1 MHLLQPLIPNP
12 PPPITVEP
20 TPRALPHPTM
30 SSQSLTTL
38 SPFASDSPFDPAPA
52 DGLATPRIVIPF
64 VSMQFVWSL
73 ARPTGGPVNRANGVK
88 HGSKHLGVV
97 QVGCRLFHRQ
107 RDPLAAAHQMA
118 LRARFAAIRRIG
130 PGRSAL
136 FGAGTENESL
146 HARRQSILSAS
157 PRRSN
162 SRWGSWCQ
170 TPHLFHARNRRQ
182 QVTPE
187 PHPISGGSI
196 AQGMPL
202 RRTKIMPRTTSRL
215 AIG

>member
-30 SSQSLTTL
+30 SSQSLTTI

-107 RDPLAAAHQMA
+107 RDPFAVAHQMG
-118 LRARFAAIRRIG
+118 LPSPFAASRCV
-130 PGRSAL
+130 
-136 FGAGTENESL
+136 GAGRGL
-146 HARRQSILSAS
+146 
-157 PRRSN
+157 PF
-162 SRWGSWCQ
+162 C
-170 TPHLFHARNRRQ
+170 
-182 QVTPE
+182 
-187 PHPISGGSI
+187 SG
-196 AQGMPL
+196 
-202 RRTKIMPRTTSRL
+202 
-215 AIG
+215 